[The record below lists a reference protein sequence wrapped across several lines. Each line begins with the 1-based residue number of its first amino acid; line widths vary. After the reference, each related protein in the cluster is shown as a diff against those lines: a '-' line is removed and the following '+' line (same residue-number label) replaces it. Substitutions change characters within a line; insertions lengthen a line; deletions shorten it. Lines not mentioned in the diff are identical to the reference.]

1 MVYIDENEQGE
12 IDLNDLE
19 SKLEHF
25 KNTDNTK
32 IGVFSAASN
41 ITGILVDTNKITI
54 LLHKYNALAFW
65 DYATAAPY
73 VEINM
78 NPIDKT
84 TNNNLVYKD
93 AIYFSMHKFIGG
105 PGGSPGILIVKKNL
119 LQNQVPE
126 TQGGGTVFFV
136 TKYDHRYLKNE
147 ELREEAGTP
156 SIIGDIRAGLLFQ
169 LKSSIGIQN
178 IINKEQQITK
188 HTFEFMS
195 KIKNLIILGPQY
207 SIDRLSIFSFLIQH
221 EQTGYY
227 LHSNFVTSLL
237 NDLFGIQTRSGCLC
251 AGPYSQYLLG
261 ISYDLAKTYE
271 HFLVQDERL
280 DRSHLRLKHDSNLAS
295 AAAEILRPGFTRFN
309 LAFFFDQTKIDFI
322 LNAFQFVSQ
331 NGWKF
336 LPWYTFNLETGEWR
350 HINHQVFKDRKWLG
364 NINYKNGQFN
374 YVDNKIKSNYQ
385 IVASSPANYQDY
397 FDAAFKVLDEAVK
410 TFPQL
415 ADQRLIFDSDNDH
428 LRWFL
433 LPSEA
438 LGLLTKNKSLFNQTF
453 QQPIFTPRTYHKAN
467 NQVKFSEFMQEQSIS
482 CVKIV
487 KKINNLPAKSN
498 SIKPKIICNL
508 PKPKSSIIQI
518 NDNYSLSFVNP
529 PKSIFKLF
537 VNAIY
542 DFNMIKNNDR
552 ILIGLSG
559 GKDSLS
565 LLHLIKQFQFV
576 CKSKNINFDFGC
588 VTIDPQTKSYN
599 PSGLKTYLAHLNV
612 KYFYEEQCIM
622 ESASAIDVS
631 SICSYCSRMKRGRI
645 YSTARKNGYNVVALG
660 HHLDDF
666 AER

>member
-1 MVYIDENEQGE
+1 
-12 IDLNDLE
+12 
-19 SKLEHF
+19 
-25 KNTDNTK
+25 
-32 IGVFSAASN
+32 
-41 ITGILVDTNKITI
+41 
-54 LLHKYNALAFW
+54 
-65 DYATAAPY
+65 
-73 VEINM
+73 
-78 NPIDKT
+78 
-84 TNNNLVYKD
+84 
-93 AIYFSMHKFIGG
+93 
-105 PGGSPGILIVKKNL
+105 
-119 LQNQVPE
+119 
-126 TQGGGTVFFV
+126 
-136 TKYDHRYLKNE
+136 
-147 ELREEAGTP
+147 
-156 SIIGDIRAGLLFQ
+156 
-169 LKSSIGIQN
+169 
-178 IINKEQQITK
+178 
-188 HTFEFMS
+188 MS

-322 LNAFQFVSQ
+322 LNAIQFVSQ

-374 YVDNKIKSNYQ
+374 YVDNKIKSNNQ

-453 QQPIFTPRTYHKAN
+453 QQPIFTPRTYHKTN
-467 NQVKFSEFMQEQSIS
+467 NQVKFSEFMQEKSIS

-487 KKINNLPAKSN
+487 KKINNL
-498 SIKPKIICNL
+498 
-508 PKPKSSIIQI
+508 
-518 NDNYSLSFVNP
+518 
-529 PKSIFKLF
+529 
-537 VNAIY
+537 
-542 DFNMIKNNDR
+542 
-552 ILIGLSG
+552 
-559 GKDSLS
+559 
-565 LLHLIKQFQFV
+565 
-576 CKSKNINFDFGC
+576 
-588 VTIDPQTKSYN
+588 TKSDN
-599 PSGLKTYLAHLNV
+599 
-612 KYFYEEQCIM
+612 
-622 ESASAIDVS
+622 
-631 SICSYCSRMKRGRI
+631 
-645 YSTARKNGYNVVALG
+645 
-660 HHLDDF
+660 
-666 AER
+666 